1 MQQYRRMLGL
11 PGVRALMVLMLF
23 ARIPLAATSMVFTL
37 LVAVGLGGS
46 YGAAGLVGA
55 ASLVGV
61 AVGAPLMGHVV
72 DRFGLRPMV
81 LLATLCEG
89 GFWLSARF
97 MSYPVLLGTAFFG
110 GLLALPTMS
119 IARQAIA
126 AMVPEELRRTA
137 FSLDSISVELSYMVG
152 PAVAVLLA
160 TQLSPQAA
168 TTALGCSV
176 LVVGLLIVAFNP
188 RVRADH
194 ERADTER
201 IPRKEWLTPRFIG
214 VLLVG
219 GGAVFVLAG
228 TDVTMVAALRESGQL
243 DWTGLLVIVIC
254 TASAAGGLVHG
265 AVRRSL
271 PQVVLMGLMGLLTI
285 PAAFFIGEW
294 WLLALALVPSS
305 ALCAPTI
312 ATTGEEVARLAPVS
326 MRGAATGLQ
335 SSAFT
340 LGASLGAPTIGF
352 VVDHTSPAWGFAVA
366 GLGGVLIAAVAAA
379 AGRSGRTGPP
389 APGDSAEAADG
400 QHQAE
405 VAKP

>member
-11 PGVRALMVLMLF
+11 PGVRALMILMFF
-23 ARIPLAATSMVFTL
+23 ARIPLAATAMVLTL

-55 ASLVGV
+55 AGTIGV

-72 DRFGLRPMV
+72 DRYGLRPMV
-81 LLATLCEG
+81 LLATLCEAA
-89 GFWLSARF
+89 FWLTARF
-97 MSYPVLLGTAFFG
+97 MPYPVLLGSAFFG
-110 GLLALPTMS
+110 GLLALPSMS

-126 AMVPEELRRTA
+126 AMVPEDLRRTA
-137 FSLDSISVELSYMVG
+137 FSLDSISIELSYMVG
-152 PAVAVLLA
+152 PALAVLLA

-168 TTALGCSV
+168 TTGLGCAV

-194 ERADTER
+194 ERGDTER
-201 IPRKEWLTPRFIG
+201 VPRREWLTPKFIG
-214 VLLVG
+214 VLAVG

-228 TDVTMVAALRESGQL
+228 TDVTMIAALRANGEL
-243 DWTGLLVIVIC
+243 DWTGLLVVIIC
-254 TASAAGGLVHG
+254 TSSAAGGLVHG

-285 PAAFFIGEW
+285 PAALFIGEW

-305 ALCAPTI
+305 FLCAPTM

-335 SSAFT
+335 SSALT
-340 LGASLGAPTIGF
+340 LGASLGAPAIGF
-352 VVDHTSPAWGFAVA
+352 VVDHSSPAWGFAAA
-366 GLGGVLIAAVAAA
+366 GLGGVLVAGAAWGLG
-379 AGRSGRTGPP
+379 AGRTKKANQVVPVG
-389 APGDSAEAADG
+389 
-400 QHQAE
+400 
-405 VAKP
+405 